1 MYPIL
6 RNPRGSLMRKCD
18 SDKHALAV
26 SSIYHFYVDETAA
39 TNGDGTESSPWNNIN
54 SVFDLSGFS
63 NAGFIYYTCYNDPCA
78 RVVVHVEGPVNRVID
93 SGVLGVLH
101 YKKKLTFVPWRN
113 ERVIVNP
120 DTPLN
125 IAPTP
130 RYAMYGIVRAR
141 GFNFVGFDFVFHPHF
156 NTPLYSSDTITCIQC
171 YRQGTDLFDCTI
183 DMYVDASATASSM
196 YFIHAY
202 NDDVVFG
209 DIKIENSSLSLGSGV
224 DSTLHARFYGV
235 CQERLGAIKIINST
249 IDAVMHINELTMNHD
264 ILVYAVFSRSPQTTL
279 ILIDNSTI
287 SVSTGFQT
295 YNLPVPPTT
304 ARYTIVGCAVRAREG
319 LYFVVDSELSVGYCF
334 GKEYVNVGGYW
345 VLRDQAGVCSD
356 SSPDSGAY
364 PPSCI
369 IGVS

>member
-1 MYPIL
+1 
-6 RNPRGSLMRKCD
+6 MRKCD
-18 SDKHALAV
+18 SDQQALAV
-26 SSIYHFYVDETAA
+26 GRVYHYYVDETMA
-39 TNGDGTESSPWNNIN
+39 TNGDGTEFSPWNNIN

-63 NAGFIYYTCYNDPCA
+63 NAALIFITCDSDPCA
-78 RVVVHVEGPVNRVID
+78 RVIVHVEGPVNRVID
-93 SGVLGVLH
+93 PGASSNKN

-125 IAPTP
+125 TATP
-130 RYAMYGIVRAR
+130 EVLYIVRAR

-156 NTPLYSSDTITCIQC
+156 NTPLQLTDIITCIQC

-196 YFIHAY
+196 YFIRGSN
-202 NDDVVFG
+202 NDAVFG
-209 DIKIENSSLSLGSGV
+209 DIKIENSSLSLGSEV
-224 DSTLHARFYGV
+224 DSTLSAHFYGV
-235 CQERLGAIKIINST
+235 YQASLGAIKIINST
-249 IDAVMHINELTMNHD
+249 IDVVMHINELTLNHD
-264 ILVYAVFSRSPQTTL
+264 IRVYAVFSQSPQTTL

-295 YNLPVPPTT
+295 YNLPVPPT
-304 ARYTIVGCAVRAREG
+304 AGSYIIVGCAVRAREG
-319 LYFVVDSELSVGYCF
+319 FYFIVDSELSVGYCF
-334 GKEYVNVGGYW
+334 AKEYVQAGGW
-345 VLRDQAGVCSD
+345 VLRDKAGVCSD
-356 SSPDSGAY
+356 SSPDNGAY

>member
-1 MYPIL
+1 MYPVL

-18 SDKHALAV
+18 SDQQALAV
-26 SSIYHFYVDETAA
+26 GRVYHFYVDETAA

-54 SVFDLSGFS
+54 SVFDVSGFS
-63 NAGFIYYTCYNDPCA
+63 NAELIFLTCYADPCA
-78 RVVVHVEGPVNRVID
+78 RVIVHVEGPVNRIID
-93 SGVLGVLH
+93 PGAAGVQH

-125 IAPTP
+125 TAVPEE
-130 RYAMYGIVRAR
+130 MYIVRAR

-156 NTPLYSSDTITCIQC
+156 NTPLQLADSITCIQC

-196 YFIHAY
+196 YFIHGRS
-202 NDDVVFG
+202 NDAVFG
-209 DIKIENSSLSLGSGV
+209 DIKIENSSLSLGSEV
-224 DSTLHARFYGV
+224 DSTLTAHFYGV
-235 CQERLGAIKIINST
+235 SQESLGAIKIINST
-249 IDAVMHINELTMNHD
+249 IDAVMHINELTMHHY
-264 ILVYAVFSRSPQTTL
+264 IRVYAVFTNPSQTTL

-295 YNLPVPPTT
+295 YNLPVPPT
-304 ARYTIVGCAVRAREG
+304 AGSYIIVGCAVRAREG
-319 LYFVVDSELSVGYCF
+319 FYFVVDSELSVGYCF
-334 GKEYVNVGGYW
+334 AKEYVRVLGDW
-345 VLRDQAGVCSD
+345 VLRDQAGVCSGSD
-356 SSPDSGAY
+356 PNSWYY